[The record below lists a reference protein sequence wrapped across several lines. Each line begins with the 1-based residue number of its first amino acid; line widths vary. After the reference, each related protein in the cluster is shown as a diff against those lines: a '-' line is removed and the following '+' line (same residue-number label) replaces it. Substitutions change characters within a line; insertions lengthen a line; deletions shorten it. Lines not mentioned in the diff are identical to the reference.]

1 MAILAK
7 NPIARSDYEFL
18 DTFEAGLV
26 LAGHEVKSIRN
37 GHLSL
42 KGAWGIVQKG
52 EVYIVGMHVSPYP
65 QAGPMPGYD
74 PTRSRKLLLTERELY
89 DLKGK
94 MQREG
99 LTLVPIQV
107 YSKGHFLKVSLGLG
121 RRKKKYEKRAAI
133 KDREIDREVKRS
145 LKIRK

>member
-1 MAILAK
+1 MTMLAK
-7 NPIARSDYEFL
+7 NAIAKSDYEFL

-26 LAGHEVKSIRN
+26 LEGQEVKSIRS
-37 GHLSL
+37 GHVSL
-42 KGAWGIVQKG
+42 KGAWGIIQKG

-65 QAGPMPGYD
+65 KAGPLPGYD
-74 PTRSRKLLLTERELY
+74 PTHSRKVLLTARELY

-99 LTLVPIQV
+99 LTLVPIQL
-107 YSKGHFLKVSLGLG
+107 YSKGRFLKLLLGLG

-133 KDREIDREVKRS
+133 KDREVDREIRRS
-145 LKIRK
+145 LKTRG